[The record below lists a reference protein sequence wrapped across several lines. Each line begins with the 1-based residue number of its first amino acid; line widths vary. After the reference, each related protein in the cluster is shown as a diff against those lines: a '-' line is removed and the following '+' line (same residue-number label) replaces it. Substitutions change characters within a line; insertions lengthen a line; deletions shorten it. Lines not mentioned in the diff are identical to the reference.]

1 MEIENT
7 AGSMDRRRFIR
18 NAAITAWAVPTILT
32 MASGRA
38 NAQPGPDC
46 TASILEEGCPC
57 IEDAECAD
65 GCCCSAVPAAV
76 AGACTSAENC
86 DDIGGACIG

>member
-32 MASGRA
+32 MTSGRA
-38 NAQPGPDC
+38 NAQLPDC
-46 TASILEEGCPC
+46 TGSIVEEGCPC
-57 IEDAECAD
+57 TGNAECLD
-65 GCCCSAVPAAV
+65 GCCCTGVPAAP
-76 AGACTSAENC
+76 AGGCSSAENC
-86 DDIGGACIG
+86 DDLGGVCVA